1 MAQKF
6 VGIDLGSHQVKIVV
20 ATAGLR
26 GVQVLN
32 TFQAAVDPQQDLE
45 DALAA
50 SAAVAVGLLREQQL
64 SHLPVGVCLPGALGS
79 YRVLKFPF
87 ADQKRVSQAL
97 AFEIDGQFP
106 LPVTELEYDHFV
118 TPRVDGGGQALVV
131 AVRRDLLSAVMS
143 SLREAGVDVR
153 LMTTVPMAL
162 AQVMGGSIA
171 PRAADDPDDPTKP
184 AMLVVD
190 VGGRSTQLIAL
201 GDRGPLAVRTLRRG
215 GRNVTGA
222 IRKAYGLDAQSA
234 EMVKLRD
241 GFIAHSGS
249 GALDDAQQRLSATV
263 GRAME
268 GVLREIEHTRLWL
281 RSELGHEVTE
291 VRLVGGGAN
300 LRGLSEYL
308 HDQLQLPV
316 SMGRPR
322 ARFGGRYDPQEGW
335 ALDTAAL
342 GAAMGA
348 ARRPLVQLQDESGI
362 QRDSDWIQQRFG
374 TILALGLAIVAVAAV
389 DTIVK
394 IKALETERDRYRDE
408 LSASTQKV
416 FGESKTSAAEIQELL
431 DAVEGGDLTS
441 VVPERTALDVL
452 QLVAQASAP
461 TDLGKAPSAP
471 PPVDPAADPALDPT
485 APVDPAGN
493 PAIAAPP
500 GGEPAAEPVPAGPVD
515 VNAGIVVAD
524 ELELASLDI
533 RELKIDMKVSAT
545 RAAAQDR
552 LAIKLKELGCISDI
566 TKGKVTD
573 RSRGGAD
580 RKVFEMT
587 MSHRC
592 YSGMAASTEE
602 E

>member
-6 VGIDLGSHQVKIVV
+6 VGIDLGSHQVKCVV

-32 TFQAAVDPQQDLE
+32 TYQAPVEPQQDLE

-50 SAAVAVGLLREQQL
+50 SAAVAVGLLREQNL
-64 SHLPVGVCLPGALGS
+64 THLPVGVCLPGALGS

-162 AQVMGGSIA
+162 AQVMGGSIT
-171 PRAADDPDDPTKP
+171 PRSGDDPDDPTKP
-184 AMLVVD
+184 AALVVD
-190 VGGRSTQLIAL
+190 VGGRSTQLVAL

-222 IRKAYGLDAQSA
+222 IRKAFGVDAQSA

-249 GALDDAQQRLSATV
+249 GALDDGQQRVSAAV

-291 VRLVGGGAN
+291 IRLVGGGAN

-316 SMGRPR
+316 MMGRPR
-322 ARFGGRYDPQEGW
+322 ARFGGRFEPKEGW

-394 IKALETERDRYRDE
+394 IKALETERDRYRAE
-408 LSASTQKV
+408 LSATSKKV
-416 FGESKTSAAEIQELL
+416 FGESKTSAAEIQEML
-431 DAVEGGDLTS
+431 DAVEGGDMTS

-452 QLVAQASAP
+452 QLVSKATAP
-461 TDLGKAPSAP
+461 TDAGKVPPPPP
-471 PPVDPAADPALDPT
+471 PPVEGDPSLDPT
-485 APVDPAGN
+485 APLDPATDPTATPPDGEE
-493 PAIAAPP
+493 PPPEAA
-500 GGEPAAEPVPAGPVD
+500 PAGPVD
-515 VNAGIVVAD
+515 VNAGIVMAD

-533 RELKIDMKVSAT
+533 SELTIAMKVSAT

-552 LAIKLKELGCISDI
+552 LAIKLKELGCITDI

-573 RSRGGAD
+573 RSRNGAD

-587 MSHRC
+587 MTHRC
-592 YSGMAASTEE
+592 YSGLSDATEE

>member
-6 VGIDLGSHQVKIVV
+6 VGIDLGSHQVKCVV

-32 TFQAAVDPQQDLE
+32 TYQAAVEPQQDLE

-50 SAAVAVGLLREQQL
+50 SAAVAVGLLREQGL
-64 SHLPVGVCLPGALGS
+64 THLPVGVCLPGALGS

-118 TPRVDGGGQALVV
+118 TPRIDGGGQALVL
-131 AVRRDLLSAVMS
+131 AVRRDLISAVTS

-171 PRAADDPDDPTKP
+171 PRSSDDPDDPTKP
-184 AMLVVD
+184 AALVVD

-222 IRKAYGLDAQSA
+222 IRKAYGVDAQSA

-249 GALDDAQQRLSATV
+249 GALDDAQQRLSAAI
-263 GRAME
+263 GRSME
-268 GVLREIEHTRLWL
+268 GVLREIEHTQLWL

-291 VRLVGGGAN
+291 VRLVGGGAH
-300 LRGLSEYL
+300 LRGLGEYL

-322 ARFGGRYDPQEGW
+322 ARFGGRHEPQEGW
-335 ALDTAAL
+335 ALSTAAL

-348 ARRPLVQLQDESGI
+348 ARRPLVQLQDESGV

-374 TILALGLAIVAVAAV
+374 SILALGLAIVAVAAV

-408 LSASTQKV
+408 LSATTKRT
-416 FGESKTSAAEIQELL
+416 FGESKTTASEIQELL

-452 QLVAQASAP
+452 QLVAKAAAP
-461 TDLGKAPSAP
+461 TDLGKAPPPP
-471 PPVDPAADPALDPT
+471 PPVPDPTLDPT
-485 APVDPAGN
+485 APLDPAGN
-493 PAIAAPP
+493 PAVGADPSAPP
-500 GGEPAAEPVPAGPVD
+500 PEAAPAGPVD
-515 VNAGIVVAD
+515 VNAGIVMAD

-552 LAIKLKELGCISDI
+552 LVIKLKELGCISEI

-573 RSRGGAD
+573 RSRGGVD

-592 YSGMAASTEE
+592 YSALAQGTEE